1 MNGSA
6 LNLFRTPFFLPRF
19 YPSLLWRVP
28 TDKKEL
34 FLTFDDGPVPGPTEF
49 VVNTLESYGAKA
61 TFFCIGDNV
70 RKHPEIFKKVVN
82 GGHAVGNHTF
92 NHLKGWN
99 TSLSTYLGNIIEC
112 EAQFQQHGIG
122 SSKLFRPPYG
132 RITSRQIGALKT
144 AYNIVMWDVLT
155 SDYAKSLSPERCL
168 KGSIEATRP
177 GSIIVFHDSLKAE
190 RNMTYALPRFLDHF
204 ANQGY
209 VFRTL
214 REA

>member
-1 MNGSA
+1 M
-6 LNLFRTPFFLPRF
+6 NLFRTPFFLPRF

-49 VVNTLESYGAKA
+49 VVNTLQSYQAKA

-70 RKHPEIFKKVVN
+70 RKHPTIFAKVLN

-92 NHLKGWN
+92 NHLKGWS
-99 TSLSTYLGNIIEC
+99 TSRQSYLENIHEC
-112 EAQFQQHGIG
+112 EAQFQQHGI
-122 SSKLFRPPYG
+122 SSSNLFRPPYG
-132 RITSRQIGALKT
+132 RITSSQIRALKPG
-144 AYNIVMWDVLT
+144 YKIVMWDVLT
-155 SDYAKSLSPERCL
+155 SDYSRSLSPEHCL

-190 RNMTYALPRFLDHF
+190 RNMTYALPRLLDYF
-204 ANQGY
+204 SNQGY